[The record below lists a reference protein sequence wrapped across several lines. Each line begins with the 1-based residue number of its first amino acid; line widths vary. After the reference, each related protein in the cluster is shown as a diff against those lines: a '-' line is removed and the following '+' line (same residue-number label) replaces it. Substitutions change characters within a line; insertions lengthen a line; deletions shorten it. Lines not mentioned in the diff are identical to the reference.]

1 MAGVKNVTTGPGL
14 VVEGL
19 SKRYIIGKSAGAG
32 WFGSGVKNPRGND
45 AKRDGARKIKQ
56 PRELWALKDVSFSVD
71 PGTVLGVIGPN
82 GAGKTTLL
90 KILAR
95 VTPPTQ
101 GTVRGG
107 GRVVSLLEAGAAF
120 DPDLSVFENVLLHA
134 ALYGISRTE
143 AKTRFDSIVNFAGL
157 EKFLLVPLKHFSSGM
172 YLRFAFSVAIN
183 MEPDILLADEI
194 LAVGDAEFQQK
205 CLDRVAEAGRQGMT
219 VLFVSH
225 DMQAISTLCHRALL
239 LNSGTLINIGDPASI
254 VAEYEAMNW
263 SKSTE
268 EDKTDRGNRKCEF
281 GELVMV
287 TIIGESGREIGRVR
301 AGDETELKIV
311 FRVKK
316 KAVHVRAAFDVFTK
330 GVHAFRTVQPYEVH
344 LEKAGEY
351 TATVTVP
358 KHLLAETVY
367 TVNASVNFRD
377 EENSAAAVA
386 YHALTF
392 SVYDTDPSTSARGDF
407 DGKMPGVVTPKLDWN
422 FQRIKRSAA
431 SEGFAA

>member
-1 MAGVKNVTTGPGL
+1 MADVKRVTIVPGL
-14 VVEGL
+14 VVERL
-19 SKRYIIGKSAGAG
+19 SKRYTIGKSAGG
-32 WFGSGVKNPRGND
+32 RWFGLGGRNPHVND
-45 AKRDGARKIKQ
+45 AKRDGPRKVKQ

-71 PGTVLGVIGPN
+71 PGTVLGIIGPN

-101 GTVRGG
+101 GTVRGV

-120 DPDLSVFENVLLHA
+120 DPELSVFDNVLLHA

-143 AKTRFDSIVNFAGL
+143 AKARFDDIVNFAGL
-157 EKFLLVPLKHFSSGM
+157 EKFLTVPLKHFSSGM

-239 LNSGTLINIGDPASI
+239 LNSGSLINIGDPESI

-268 EDKTDRGNRKCEF
+268 EDKTDQGNRKCEF
-281 GELVMV
+281 GELLMV
-287 TIIGESGREIGRVR
+287 TMVGESGQEIGRVR
-301 AGDETELKIV
+301 VGEDIDLRIV

-316 KAVHVRAAFDVFTK
+316 KGVYARAAFDVFTK
-330 GVHAFRTVQPYEVH
+330 GIHAFRTVQPYEVH
-344 LEKAGEY
+344 LEKGGEY
-351 TATVTVP
+351 SAIVTIP
-358 KHLLAETVY
+358 KHLLAEMVY

-377 EENSAAAVA
+377 GENSAAVVA

-392 SVYDTDPSTSARGDF
+392 SVYDTDPSKSARGNF
-407 DGKMPGVVTPKLDWN
+407 DGKMPGVVTPKLDWD

>member
-1 MAGVKNVTTGPGL
+1 MADVKRVTAAPGL
-14 VVEGL
+14 IVGGL
-19 SKRYIIGKSAGAG
+19 SKRYTIGKTAGGG
-32 WFGSGVKNPRGND
+32 WFSFGKRNCQGND
-45 AKRDGARKIKQ
+45 VKRDNLRKVKQ
-56 PRELWALKDVSFSVD
+56 PRELWALRDVSFSVD
-71 PGTVLGVIGPN
+71 PGTVLGIIGPN

-101 GTVRGG
+101 GTVRGA

-120 DPDLSVFENVLLHA
+120 DPELSVFENVLLHA

-143 AKTRFDSIVNFAGL
+143 AKARFDDIISFAGL
-157 EKFLLVPLKHFSSGM
+157 EKFLTVPLKHFSSGM

-225 DMQAISTLCHRALL
+225 DMRAISTLCHRALL
-239 LNSGTLINIGDPASI
+239 LNSGSLINIGDPESI

-263 SKSTE
+263 NRSTE
-268 EDKTDRGNRKCEF
+268 EHKTDQGNRKCEF
-281 GELVMV
+281 GELLMV
-287 TIIGESGREIGRVR
+287 TMVGESGQEIGRARV
-301 AGDETELKIV
+301 GEDIDLKIV
-311 FRVKK
+311 FRAKK
-316 KAVHVRAAFDVFTK
+316 KGAYARAAFDVFTK
-330 GVHAFRTVQPYEVH
+330 GVHAFRTVQPCEVY
-344 LEKAGEY
+344 LEKEGECS
-351 TATVTVP
+351 AIVTVP
-358 KHLLAETVY
+358 RHLLAETVY
-367 TVNASVNFRD
+367 TLNASVNFRD
-377 EENSAAAVA
+377 GENHAAVVA
-386 YHALTF
+386 YHTLTF
-392 SVYDTDPSTSARGDF
+392 SVYDTDPSKSARGDF
-407 DGKMPGVVTPKLDWN
+407 DGKMPGVVTPKLHWE